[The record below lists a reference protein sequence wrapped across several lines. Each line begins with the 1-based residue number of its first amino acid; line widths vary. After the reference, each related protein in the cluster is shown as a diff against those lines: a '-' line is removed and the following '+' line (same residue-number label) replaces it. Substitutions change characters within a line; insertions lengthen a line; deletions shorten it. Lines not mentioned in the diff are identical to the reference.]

1 MRETSGA
8 ECFYHLT
15 RALMELPQPPDA
27 IFASSDPKAFVI
39 MHALH
44 DLGKRIPADVSVLGF
59 DNVAMASMV
68 EPPLSTMAQPFR
80 EIGATA
86 AKSVIRQIRYKE
98 EHGVLPPA
106 NSYVMAYDLIIRRST
121 N

>member
-1 MRETSGA
+1 
-8 ECFYHLT
+8 
-15 RALMELPQPPDA
+15 MELPQPPDA

>member
-1 MRETSGA
+1 
-8 ECFYHLT
+8 
-15 RALMELPQPPDA
+15 
-27 IFASSDPKAFVI
+27 
-39 MHALH
+39 
-44 DLGKRIPADVSVLGF
+44 
-59 DNVAMASMV
+59 MV

-80 EIGATA
+80 EIGSTA

-106 NSYVMAYDLIIRRST
+106 SSYVMAYDLIIRRST